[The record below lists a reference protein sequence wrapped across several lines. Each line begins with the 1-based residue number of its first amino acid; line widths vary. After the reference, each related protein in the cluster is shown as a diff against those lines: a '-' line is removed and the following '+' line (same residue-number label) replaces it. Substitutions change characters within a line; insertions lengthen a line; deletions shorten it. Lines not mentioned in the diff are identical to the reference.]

1 MKGIF
6 AVYKPKGPSS
16 NRIITQIRKATGEK
30 RVGHA
35 GTLDPLA
42 EGVLIVGVGREFTK
56 RLGEMQKKEKEYVTE
71 IKLGVESSTDDEE
84 GEKKEHSVGEIPT
97 REKVEETLKKFEGEI
112 LQTPPVYSA
121 IKVQGKPA
129 YRRTRKGESLELEPR
144 KVFIRELEIL
154 DYSWPVITL
163 RATTGSGVYVRALAR
178 DLGKELG
185 TGGYCQSI
193 KRTRVGEYKIEDC
206 MTTEDFEK

>member
-1 MKGIF
+1 
-6 AVYKPKGPSS
+6 
-16 NRIITQIRKATGEK
+16 
-30 RVGHA
+30 
-35 GTLDPLA
+35 
-42 EGVLIVGVGREFTK
+42 
-56 RLGEMQKKEKEYVTE
+56 MQKKEKEYVTE